1 MNRKRAESVLHL
13 SSTWARKDVRTA
25 YKQRAKELHPD
36 KHPDRKDMAS
46 KFVELKEAHDY
57 LLGWNDT
64 KDTTHPQ
71 EEMDETDKITPLDT
85 AIEELLTKLS
95 ESYQEALI
103 PLIQSLPA
111 QKQKWVLEYLEMYGE
126 VFLGKD
132 VYSILSQIRTDPIP
146 VRSVRSVISDRS
158 DSSSI
163 DLNHQEPSDSL
174 STYHVHFHEMLND
187 QIIVHNTQSTQT
199 FIPSWCTEWK
209 QTPITRH
216 LPHNVSIDASNTISF
231 HISISFHNLYH
242 TQEDPI
248 VLNKSYFS
256 EDYLIHVMGH
266 VPRNTINLTKNI
278 QSIPES
284 HIISIH
290 LYNKQGTLV
299 STTEGVFLPDEPMD
313 SPSKRASCTWAIS
326 LIP

>member
-1 MNRKRAESVLHL
+1 MNRKHAEHVLQL
-13 SSTWARKDVRTA
+13 SSSWARKDVRTA

-36 KHPDRKDMAS
+36 KNPNKKDMAS

-64 KDTTHPQ
+64 TQSHDGNDGSNSTLDTT
-71 EEMDETDKITPLDT
+71 
-85 AIEELLTKLS
+85 IEELLTKLTD
-95 ESYQEALI
+95 SYQEALI
-103 PLIQSLPA
+103 PLIQSLPP

-146 VRSVRSVISDRS
+146 
-158 DSSSI
+158 DSLVSSGSSGI
-163 DLNHQEPSDSL
+163 DSTHQEPSDSL

-199 FIPSWCTEWK
+199 FIPSWCTEWN

-216 LPHNVSIDASNTISF
+216 LPHNVSIDASNTITF
-231 HISISFHNLYH
+231 HISLSFRSIYH

-266 VPRNTINLTKNI
+266 VPRNTINLTKDI

-290 LYNKQGTLV
+290 LYDKQGTLV
-299 STTEGVFLPDEPMD
+299 SETEGVFLPDEPMD
-313 SPSKRASCTWAIS
+313 SPSKRASCNWAIS